1 MDRKPKVFQNI
12 ISKKIDNNRTCSVT
26 RSNEAY
32 ESADVATKI
41 NNIFKSK
48 DYVYKAN
55 VVIKLN
61 SGSVEK
67 QIIGKKDDNL
77 LTIDNEII
85 PIKDILDIYRKN

>member
-12 ISKKIDNNRTCSVT
+12 ISKKIDNNRNCSVT

-32 ESADVATKI
+32 ESADVTTKI
-41 NNIFKSK
+41 NNIFNSK
-48 DYVYKAN
+48 DYIYKAN